1 MKAVQLI
8 EIGKPLQMREIA
20 QPVPGTGEML
30 VKVLAAGICHSD
42 AHYRAGT
49 SGVGFLPITPGH
61 EIAGVVEA
69 TGPGVSGFAE
79 GDRVAIH
86 YLFTCGQCDYCTAG
100 QEQFCRSGKM
110 VGKHANG
117 GYAEYVI
124 APARNAIRVPDSV
137 SSTAAAIM
145 MCSTATAFHALN
157 KARISAGDTV
167 AIFGA
172 GGLGVSAI
180 QLARACGAT
189 EVFAVDIDPEKLKAA
204 ERYGARPIDPAHG
217 APSTQ
222 LLEITSGRGV
232 DVALEFAGLPAT
244 QEQAVASL
252 AVQGRAALAGIGD
265 RPFAVSGY
273 PMMIN
278 REREIIGVSDHLRH
292 ELVTLMEFARA
303 GLIDLDGV
311 VTDTVPLDADQINS
325 RLDALSA
332 FHGRLRSVIVPERV

>member
-8 EIGKPLQMREIA
+8 EIGQPLQMRDVA
-20 QPVPGTGEML
+20 QPVPGAGEIL

-61 EIAGVVEA
+61 EIAGVVEV
-69 TGPGVSGFAE
+69 TGPGVTGVAT

-86 YLFTCGQCDYCTAG
+86 YLFTCGQCDYCIAG
-100 QEQFCRSGKM
+100 LEQFCRSGKM

-117 GYAEYVI
+117 GYAEFVI

-157 KARISAGDTV
+157 KARVSAGDTV

-180 QLARACGAT
+180 QLAHACGAT
-189 EVFAVDIDPEKLKAA
+189 EVFAIDIDADKLKAA
-204 ERYGARPIDPAHG
+204 ERYGARPINPVDG

-222 LLEITSGRGV
+222 LLDITRGRGV

-265 RPFAVSGY
+265 RPFTVSGY

-292 ELVTLMEFARA
+292 ELVTLMEFARV
-303 GLIDLDGV
+303 GSIDLAGV
-311 VTDTVPLDADQINS
+311 VTDIVPLDADQINA
-325 RLDALSA
+325 RLDALAA
-332 FHGRLRSVIVPERV
+332 FHGRLRSVIVPH

>member
-8 EIGKPLQMREIA
+8 EIGKPLEMREIA
-20 QPVPGTGEML
+20 QPIPGAGEIL

-69 TGPGVSGFAE
+69 TGPDVDRVST
-79 GDRVAIH
+79 GDRVAVH
-86 YLFTCGQCDYCTAG
+86 YLFTCGQCDYCIAG
-100 QEQFCRSGKM
+100 LEQFCRSGKM
-110 VGKHANG
+110 IGKHANG
-117 GYAEYVI
+117 GYAEYAI
-124 APARNAIRVPDSV
+124 APARNAIPIAESV

-157 KARISAGDTV
+157 KARTSAGDTV

-172 GGLGVSAI
+172 GGLGASAI

-204 ERYGARPIDPAHG
+204 ERYGARPINPADG
-217 APSTQ
+217 DPSTQ
-222 LLEITSGRGV
+222 LLDMTRGRGV
-232 DVALEFAGLPAT
+232 DVALEFAGLPVT

-265 RPFAVSGY
+265 RPFTVSGY

-292 ELVTLMEFARA
+292 ELVTLMNFART
-303 GLIDLDGV
+303 GLIDLDDV
-311 VTDTVPLDADQINS
+311 VTDIVPLDAGQINA
-325 RLDALSA
+325 RLDALAA
-332 FHGRLRSVIVPERV
+332 FHGRMRSVIAPH